1 MQPTSDDD
9 NGQDKGSTTDL
20 SSAAKPQS
28 PKDKPN
34 SPAIS
39 PLKPQVQTNQEDT
52 EPEEVENPEIS
63 KPKEMISIPEAVV
76 LETVEEIV
84 KSSANVQTTNELVDS
99 TLETLVQE
107 EILQEGD
114 GTPIDLNLDF
124 YLQGQDVSM
133 FQKDK
138 EDVESVSP
146 KEKETTDLGSTELNS
161 PIEIA
166 KDADAK
172 LITIPNP
179 NMEPEPLLST
189 EVTET
194 QEQP

>member
-20 SSAAKPQS
+20 SSAAKSQS

-107 EILQEGD
+107 EILQGGD

-172 LITIPNP
+172 LITVPNP